1 MTCLKDLRDTIN
13 SLIEKHGED
22 SPCWYSLW
30 CVDDFQ
36 EYKEQEHLF
45 YLQDMRRYEDES
57 LDDVQARLAEFKPWT
72 DKELVVMAERMTENY
87 NPAKE
92 FIAYNEAAN
101 EMTYDRCVK
110 QEEDF

>member
-1 MTCLKDLRDTIN
+1 MTCLKDLRDRIN
-13 SLIEKHGED
+13 SLIEKHGEY

-30 CVDDFQ
+30 TVESLQLQKQEDHDFWME
-36 EYKEQEHLF
+36 EYKRNPQEN
-45 YLQDMRRYEDES
+45 YDPGECE
-57 LDDVQARLAEFKPWT
+57 PWT
-72 DKELVVMAERMTENY
+72 DKEMVIIAERMMSNY

-92 FIAYNEAAN
+92 FIAYNDAVN

>member
-13 SLIEKHGED
+13 FLIEKHGEY

-36 EYKEQEHLF
+36 QYKRQEHVFHLE
-45 YLQDMRRYEDES
+45 DMRRYNDEP
-57 LDDVQARLAEFKPWT
+57 LEDVQARLADFKPWT
-72 DKELVVMAERMTENY
+72 DKEMVIIAERMMSNY

-101 EMTYDRCVK
+101 ETTYDRTLSS
-110 QEEDF
+110 D

>member
-1 MTCLKDLRDTIN
+1 MTCLKDLRDDIN
-13 SLIEKHGED
+13 FLIEKHGED
-22 SPCWYSLW
+22 SPCFYTLW

-36 EYKEQEHLF
+36 QYKQQEHVF
-45 YLQDMRRYEDES
+45 YLEDMRRYNDEP
-57 LDDVQARLAEFKPWT
+57 LEDVQARLAEFKPWT
-72 DKELVVMAERMTENY
+72 DEEMVVIAERMMSNY

-92 FIAYNEAAN
+92 FIAYNDAVN